1 MISINIF
8 ILFSCDKIKIEY
20 YVKKITQKIDFLLII
35 SLLILYKHVVNK
47 LKLTASLI
55 KRLAIEIF

>member
-47 LKLTASLI
+47 LKLTTSLI
-55 KRLAIEIF
+55 K